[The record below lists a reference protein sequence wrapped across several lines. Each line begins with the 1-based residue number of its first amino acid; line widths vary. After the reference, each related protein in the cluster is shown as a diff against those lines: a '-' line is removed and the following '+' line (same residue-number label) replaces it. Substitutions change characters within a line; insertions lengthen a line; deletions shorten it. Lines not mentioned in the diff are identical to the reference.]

1 MSLRPDY
8 ETANLSRLDVTIKL
22 PMSKTTHRAMLKAA
36 IEQDMGVQ
44 QFVMFCVKR
53 ELERREEEDGT
64 PHVSG
69 RRRYAS
75 RV

>member
-1 MSLRPDY
+1 MSIRPDY
-8 ETANLSRLDVTIKL
+8 ETANLSRLDATIKL
-22 PMSKTTHRAMLKAA
+22 PMSRATYLAMLKAA

-44 QFVMFCVKR
+44 QFVMFCVKK
-53 ELERREEEDGT
+53 ELERREEEEP